1 MVHNLPKP
9 IILVIVWYQYF
20 KIFLA
25 RTKRG
30 TKIVWKTQF
39 TLSWDGGGRVVEGLA
54 LLVLRG
60 FTRKVDRRI
69 ASFNNFVQTGS

>member
-1 MVHNLPKP
+1 MVDNLRKP
-9 IILVIVWYQYF
+9 IKLVIVWYQYF

-30 TKIVWKTQF
+30 TKINWKTQF
-39 TLSWDGGGRVVEGLA
+39 TLSWEGGGRVVEGLA

-60 FTRKVDRRI
+60 FTRNVGRRI
-69 ASFNNFVQTGS
+69 ASFNNFVQIGS